1 MLLPVGDDNSARRT
15 VPYVTYLLVLVNVVV
30 FIVELAQ
37 GEAFIVK
44 WSFVPQRFLDN
55 PGGDFPTLFTS
66 MFMHGGWFH
75 IVSNMLYLWIFAD
88 NVEDN
93 FGHLKFL
100 AFYLVCGLAAT
111 FAQMAV
117 SPHSEIP
124 SLGASGAIAG
134 ALGAYVLLFP
144 RGRVKVLLGF
154 FIIPLP
160 AFVVLGLW
168 IVLQLFSGIG
178 SIMSQADGGGVA
190 YMAHIGGFAAGLIL
204 AFFLRRRRERA
215 PFDRGSWDRT

>member
-30 FIVELAQ
+30 FMVELAQ

-75 IVSNMLYLWIFAD
+75 IVGNMLYLWVFAD

-117 SPHSEIP
+117 NPDSRIP

-144 RGRVKVLLGF
+144 GEG
-154 FIIPLP
+154 
-160 AFVVLGLW
+160 
-168 IVLQLFSGIG
+168 SGCCWASSLSLCRPSWFWACG
-178 SIMSQADGGGVA
+178 SSCSSS
-190 YMAHIGGFAAGLIL
+190 AAS
-204 AFFLRRRRERA
+204 AR
-215 PFDRGSWDRT
+215 S

>member
-15 VPYVTYLLVLVNVVV
+15 VPYITYILVLVNIIVFAVELARGDP
-30 FIVELAQ
+30 FIVE
-37 GEAFIVK
+37 

-55 PGGDFPTLFTS
+55 PAGEFWTLFTS

-75 IVSNMLYLWIFAD
+75 IVGNMLYLWVFAD

-111 FAQMAV
+111 VAQMSV
-117 SPHSEIP
+117 DIHSEIP

-154 FIIPLP
+154 FVIPLP

-168 IVLQLFSGIG
+168 IILQLLSSVG
-178 SIMSQADGGGVA
+178 SILGPEAQGGVA
-190 YMAHIGGFAAGLIL
+190 YMAHLGGFTAGFML
-204 AFFLRRRRERA
+204 ALVLRRRGERA
-215 PFDRGSWDRT
+215 PVDRRPWDRG